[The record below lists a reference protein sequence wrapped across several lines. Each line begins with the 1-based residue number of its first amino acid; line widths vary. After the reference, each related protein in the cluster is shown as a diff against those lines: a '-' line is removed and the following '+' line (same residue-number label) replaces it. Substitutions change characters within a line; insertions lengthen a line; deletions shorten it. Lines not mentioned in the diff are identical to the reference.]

1 MNLGERLYEMR
12 KAKGLSQENVA
23 DILGVTRQTVS
34 KWETNQTTPDFD
46 KILPLCKLYEI
57 TTDELLTGEKSTA
70 NNVSSSSAQKEEQ
83 QDEQYERYKYND
95 NDTYTD
101 TYNNAYTDDYA
112 NANTYSYTQGTADDS
127 SNADAQLAVKQR
139 KRFAILL
146 SASIFLYILSPVPFF
161 FSSELSSSVMLTLF
175 FVIVAVATAL
185 IVFGS
190 ISRIRF
196 KNKFPNRQMTKSQ
209 KLYKQITDVL
219 SLVILAIY
227 LSVSFLTHAWSITW
241 ILWIIYAL
249 ICQIIKL
256 VFTLKGD
263 DVDEKE

>member
-1 MNLGERLYEMR
+1 MNLGERLYELR

-70 NNVSSSSAQKEEQ
+70 NNTQSSSAQKEEQ
-83 QDEQYERYKYND
+83 QDEQYERYQYN
-95 NDTYTD
+95 D
-101 TYNNAYTDDYA
+101 TYNNAYTDAYE
-112 NANTYSYTQGTADDS
+112 NTYSYTQGTADDS
-127 SNADAQLAVKQR
+127 SKADAQLAAKQKR
-139 KRFAILL
+139 RFAILL
-146 SASIFLYILSPVPFF
+146 SSAIFLYILSPVPFF
-161 FSSELSSSVMLTLF
+161 FSSELSSSVMMTSF
-175 FVIVAVATAL
+175 FIIIAVATAL
-185 IVFGS
+185 IVFGAVS
-190 ISRIRF
+190 KIRYR
-196 KNKFPNRQMTKSQ
+196 NKFQNRQMTKSQ
-209 KLYKQITDVL
+209 KLYKQITDAL

-227 LSVSFLTHAWSITW
+227 LSVSFLTSAWRITW

-256 VFTLKGD
+256 AFMLKGA